1 MGAVIRKPVAAEW
14 DSIYDEALRLQ
25 EKFIKTHDVSTKRI
39 IFNQW
44 ITIKTWGII
53 LADRI
58 KDLEK
63 RKVLEDIHINLMRHN
78 IGILYTIDESF
89 LQIPLLESS

>member
-1 MGAVIRKPVAAEW
+1 MGAVLRKPVQEW
-14 DSIYDEALRLQ
+14 NSIYDEALRLQ
-25 EKFIKTHDVSTKRI
+25 ERFIKTHDVSTKRM

-53 LADRI
+53 LADKT

-63 RKVLEDIHINLMRHN
+63 RKLLEDIHTNLIKHN